1 MGVTTTHRDL
11 EAIQVKG
18 KSEIFLSEDVVTNTE
33 QELKEFPQIL
43 SGLILNHTQ

>member
-1 MGVTTTHRDL
+1 MGETTTHRDL

-33 QELKEFPQIL
+33 QELKEFPKIL
-43 SGLILNHTQ
+43 SGLILKHTQ